1 MKGFWGAMLMA
12 AGILIAG
19 LSGLCSGILIVSG
32 LMGGEASGPDAL
44 SSLMIVL
51 VVGGIPFAIG
61 LGLFFAGR
69 ALARSHARDKAD
81 ASQDFK

>member
-19 LSGLCSGILIVSG
+19 LSGLCSGILIISG
-32 LMGGEASGPDAL
+32 LIGGEASGPDAL
-44 SSLMIVL
+44 GSLMIVL
-51 VVGGIPFAIG
+51 IVGGIPFAIG

-69 ALARSHARDKAD
+69 ALARSQARDKAD
-81 ASQDFK
+81 ASQEFK